1 MRQESEHELG
11 LYRGT
16 SEDSFASIEQIRQER
31 IDRMFPDKKVRNLDY
46 ERVTNYLQEGREIA
60 KEFEIGQREATFVP
74 DPEMP
79 DLPIVILLASDIH
92 YGSTGVRYDILKYF
106 LDAVDELP
114 NFYLATNG
122 DEVDAFNAVF
132 HPTGMTENPLPP
144 QIQSRAIAEKL
155 RTLDEKGKI
164 AVLSQGNHNRSGF
177 AGGQDWYDSFLS
189 GFRCPVFTSGG
200 LLHVD
205 YRGAVY
211 NGLMNHTYWGK
222 SKLNPCNSV
231 KRMIE
236 YEGGG
241 VGDIDFGW
249 VGHVHQSDVEH
260 FERGGKDV
268 LAFVSGTLKQDD
280 KWAAQNGIGGRGQLA
295 GTSIMLFPE
304 EKQMVGFKQFKSAVD
319 IMTKMMSNR

>member
-1 MRQESEHELG
+1 MLENG
-11 LYRGT
+11 IYT
-16 SEDSFASIEQIRQER
+16 SSRDDSFRSLEDIQRETIRKTY
-31 IDRMFPDKKVRNLDY
+31 PDKKDRGLDFD
-46 ERVTNYLQEGREIA
+46 RVTRYLEEGREIMT
-60 KEFEIGQREATFVP
+60 EFEIGQREATFVP
-74 DPEMP
+74 QVEYP

-92 YGSTGVRYDILKYF
+92 YGSTGVRYDILRRF
-106 LDAVDELP
+106 LDVVENKP
-114 NFYLATNG
+114 NFFLATNG
-122 DEVDAFNAVF
+122 DEVDSFNSVF

-144 QIQSRAIAEKL
+144 QIQSRTIAKQL
-155 RTLDEKGKI
+155 KRLDDMGKI

-189 GFRCPVFTSGG
+189 EFNAPIFTSGG
-200 LLHVD
+200 LLHIN
-205 YRGAVY
+205 YQGAIY
-211 NGLMNHTYWGK
+211 NGLINHTYWGK
-222 SKLNPCNSV
+222 SKINPCNSV

-295 GTSIMLFPE
+295 GTSIMLFPK
-304 EKQMVGFKQFKSAVD
+304 EKQMVGFKKFESAVY
-319 IMTKMMSNR
+319 IMDKMID